1 MQNGYWVIR
10 TYISG
15 NVGEKIK
22 YWVSGNKPVRSK
34 RRVTSDVNKV
44 EKNEKQSEKNLARI
58 LNTNFGA
65 QGGVLVGLDYS
76 DEAYKKLFG
85 GCKDLQEVIECA
97 KHQASLCLRRVQREA
112 KKRGVEVKAAIVTA
126 DLDGETKESVRVHHH
141 IVVNSEAA
149 ELFGEKW
156 KHGKTADYEYLYN
169 DQKDRTPLAHYLMSQ
184 ISHIHGGKAYITTK
198 NLERPKCIDRI
209 AKNGSEISLP
219 KNSALI
225 YRSAHAA
232 GLNQYLRYM
241 ILEDSQA
248 RSDERDEVACGDGVF
263 FVSRRRNKN
272 DPSPKEG
279 AQKMDLSP
287 NTEVN

>member
-1 MQNGYWVIR
+1 MGYWVIR

-15 NVGEKIK
+15 NIGEKVK
-22 YWVSGNKPVRSK
+22 YYVSGNKPERSK
-34 RRVTSDVNKV
+34 RRATSDVNKI

-58 LNTNFGA
+58 LNTNFGS

-76 DEAYKKLFG
+76 DASYKKLFG
-85 GCKDLQEVIECA
+85 KCKDLQEVSECA

-112 KKRGVEVKAAIVTA
+112 KKRGIEVKAVLVTA

-141 IVVNSEAA
+141 IVVNKEAA

-156 KHGKTADYEYLYN
+156 KHGNSVDYEYLYN

-184 ISHIHGGKAYITTK
+184 ISHIQDGKAYITTR

-209 AKNGSEISLP
+209 ARSGAEITLP
-219 KNSALI
+219 RQSALI

-232 GLNQYLRYM
+232 GLNQYLRYV
-241 ILEDSQA
+241 IL
-248 RSDERDEVACGDGVF
+248 DEGQVRNDEILRFAQ
-263 FVSRRRNKN
+263 N
-272 DPSPKEG
+272 DRMG
-279 AQKMDLSP
+279 AQNDEGKTGKRKLIK
-287 NTEVN
+287 

>member
-1 MQNGYWVIR
+1 MNGYWVIR

-15 NVGEKIK
+15 NVGEKVK

-34 RRVTSDVNKV
+34 RRMTSDVNKV

-76 DEAYKKLFG
+76 DASYKKLFG
-85 GCKDLQEVIECA
+85 ECKDLVEVSECA
-97 KHQASLCLRRVQREA
+97 KHQASLCLRRVRREA
-112 KKRGVEVKAAIVTA
+112 KKRGIEVKAVIITA

-141 IVVNSEAA
+141 IVVNREAA

-156 KHGKTADYEYLYN
+156 KHGKTADYEYLHS

-184 ISHIHGGKAYITTK
+184 ISHIQDGKAYITTR

-209 AKNGSEISLP
+209 AKNGAEIAVP
-219 KNSALI
+219 KNCALL
-225 YRSAHAA
+225 YRSAHVM
-232 GLNQYLRYM
+232 GLNQYVRYV
-241 ILEDSQA
+241 ILDEGQA
-248 RSDERDEVACGDGVF
+248 W
-263 FVSRRRNKN
+263 
-272 DPSPKEG
+272 
-279 AQKMDLSP
+279 
-287 NTEVN
+287 NTEYGVRNDEILRFAQNDKGKMGKRKLI